1 MIMNSEM
8 VDMNSEMVVMNKFG
22 MDFMN
27 KFELGDMSIEEFFSE
42 DWDLINDVV
51 NKDGWYKYMNSRGEV
66 EIEYV
71 GEVLKNIEELR
82 EYEKEFLGD
91 GSDDCEIEI
100 KEDII
105 DNEEI
110 CYVRV
115 KS

>member
-1 MIMNSEM
+1 MIMDSEM
-8 VDMNSEMVVMNKFG
+8 GEMMIMNKFG
-22 MDFMN
+22 VEFMG
-27 KFELGDMSIEEFFSE
+27 KFEIGDMSVEEFFSE

-82 EYEKEFLGD
+82 EFEKEILGD

-115 KS
+115 GG